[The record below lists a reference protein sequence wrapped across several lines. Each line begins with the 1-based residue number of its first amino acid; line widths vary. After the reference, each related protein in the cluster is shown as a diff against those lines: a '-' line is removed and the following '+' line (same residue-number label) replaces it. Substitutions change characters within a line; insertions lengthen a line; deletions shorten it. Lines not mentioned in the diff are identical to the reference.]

1 MPDHPHA
8 LWRFVRS
15 VVMPAAKPAMVPALL
30 AAVMALGLCPR
41 PATAQAPA
49 AAAAPAA
56 PATAA
61 CPPDPQP
68 PSQAE
73 LQQQAARPK
82 DRGVLWRLQRDGR
95 TSHLYGTLHV
105 GRLQWLTPGPRTR
118 AALQA
123 SRVLALE
130 LDLTDPATVRILV
143 EGPSE
148 GLPRMDMSPALQQR
162 LAAQMARACLP
173 PGALDV
179 FHPVMRALTL
189 TSLDARWEGL
199 HGVFGSE
206 MLLTGIARASGLR
219 LRELETA
226 SAQIRA
232 LIPDDAA
239 ARDHLVQQALDDLE
253 RNRLRPVVRRLAE
266 AWEAG
271 RLDELAQYAQW
282 CQCADTEADRALLR
296 RLIDAR
302 NPGLAAGIDALHREG
317 EPVFAAVGTLHMV
330 GPQGLV
336 ALLRGRGFTV
346 ERVDF

>member
-1 MPDHPHA
+1 MTERPRA
-8 LWRFVRS
+8 LWRW
-15 VVMPAAKPAMVPALL
+15 VMPAVAALT
-30 AAVMALGLCPR
+30 LCPA
-41 PATAQAPA
+41 PAQAQAPA
-49 AAAAPAA
+49 PV
-56 PATAA
+56 PATQAA
-61 CPPDPQP
+61 LSCPPNPQP

-73 LQQQAARPK
+73 LQQQAAQPR
-82 DRGVLWRLQRDGR
+82 DRGLLWRLQRDGR
-95 TSHLYGTLHV
+95 TSYLYGTLHV
-105 GRLQWLTPGPRTR
+105 GRVQWLTPGPRTL
-118 AALQA
+118 AALKA

-130 LDLTDPATVRILV
+130 LDLTDEATVRILV

-148 GLPRMDMSPALQQR
+148 GLPRMDVSPALQQR

-173 PGALDV
+173 PGALDA

-189 TSLDARWEGL
+189 TSLEARWEGL

-206 MLLTGIARASGLR
+206 MLFTGLARAAGLR

-232 LIPDDAA
+232 LIPADAA
-239 ARDHLVQQALDDLE
+239 AREHLVNQALADLE
-253 RNRLRPVVRRLAE
+253 HNRLRPVVRRLAQ

-271 RLDELAQYAQW
+271 RLDDIQDYASW

-317 EPVFAAVGTLHMV
+317 DPVFAAVGALHMV

-336 ALLRGRGFTV
+336 ALLRARGYAV